1 MYNKALQHTKYGIE
15 VGGKF
20 FVWVERRC
28 SDDRERSNAH
38 STSHIP
44 WRSVGGSIEVTRS
57 RNRVAIE
64 RVALSLRYTQALLGG
79 SLKCTDKRRLHIDK

>member
-15 VGGKF
+15 GGGKF

-38 STSHIP
+38 SPRTSLEGP
-44 WRSVGGSIEVTRS
+44 LE
-57 RNRVAIE
+57 
-64 RVALSLRYTQALLGG
+64 ALLR
-79 SLKCTDKRRLHIDK
+79 SPEAETELPLSELLFRSDTLRFY